1 MVIFNRFLFRRNIK
15 KAREIVFVSDTQKK
29 KFISKINELNLS
41 TSAKLSVIYNSFDL
55 YKIQSIK
62 PQSDEH
68 KNQIVIATGSNNNKN
83 IELVR
88 SFIRHLS
95 EGNNSQI
102 TARYGITILNCTI
115 EEFMCFST
123 LKLYEEKF
131 GKKIRFCKNLEKNEY
146 FQVLLNAKLVI
157 APSIEEGFGRILIE
171 AAAVKSEIL
180 ASDIKVFD
188 EILGVQRLKFNPHN
202 LQEFVACVFAK
213 LRIAEQQYFL
223 DVEPYSRSS
232 FNSSWGALINEAN
245 SDSDHTSS

>member
-29 KFISKINELNLS
+29 NFISKINELNLS

-131 GKKIRFCKNLEKNEY
+131 GKKIRFCKK
-146 FQVLLNAKLVI
+146 
-157 APSIEEGFGRILIE
+157 ILRKMNIF
-171 AAAVKSEIL
+171 KS
-180 ASDIKVFD
+180 
-188 EILGVQRLKFNPHN
+188 
-202 LQEFVACVFAK
+202 
-213 LRIAEQQYFL
+213 Y
-223 DVEPYSRSS
+223 
-232 FNSSWGALINEAN
+232 
-245 SDSDHTSS
+245 